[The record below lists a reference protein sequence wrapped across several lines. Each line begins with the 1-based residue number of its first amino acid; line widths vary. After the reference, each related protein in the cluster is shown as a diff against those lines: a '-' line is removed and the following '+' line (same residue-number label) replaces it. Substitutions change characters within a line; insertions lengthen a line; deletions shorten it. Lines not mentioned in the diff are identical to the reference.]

1 MDLSLP
7 TPTGAPAVWRALA
20 PVLACTA
27 LVACVHPSPPDPRNG
42 ANAAAPPVASPS
54 DVPFDPTARIAAELA
69 PVALSTTPVPRPAAG
84 DPLPLLRLPASPPP
98 GFTTGKLGYGA
109 SVARLDSPPRS
120 GWEAADPHLHC
131 EVMAGQLVMATWTF
145 AGEAKD
151 WPTELPE
158 RASCHNGPLAVEF
171 RLGFGPGGLTAWP
184 EASGRLIVPH
194 NGVDVVE
201 ASWPVGAP
209 LAAAAAVGAGPDF
222 ACAVGEDGALRVR
235 VGSAAVA
242 GPAACRLTLVDGS
255 VREQAVFVLRYTE
268 G

>member
-1 MDLSLP
+1 
-7 TPTGAPAVWRALA
+7 
-20 PVLACTA
+20 VLACAA
-27 LVACVHPSPPDPRNG
+27 LAACVHPSAPDRRNDL
-42 ANAAAPPVASPS
+42 NAAVTPVASAS
-54 DVPFDPTARIAAELA
+54 DAPFDPTAFIAAKLA
-69 PVALSTTPVPRPAAG
+69 PVARATEPLPRPASDA
-84 DPLPLLRLPASPPP
+84 PLALLKLPASPPA
-98 GFTTGKLGYGA
+98 GFTVGKLGYGA
-109 SVARLDSPPRS
+109 SVARLESPPRD
-120 GWEAADPHLHC
+120 GWEAGDAHLHC

-158 RASCHNGPLAVEF
+158 RASCHNGPIEVEF

-184 EASGRLIVPH
+184 EASGRLVVPH
-194 NGVDVVE
+194 NGVEVVE
-201 ASWPVGAP
+201 ARWPVGQP
-209 LAAAAAVGAGPDF
+209 LAAAAAVGSAPDF

>member
-1 MDLSLP
+1 MDLSPP
-7 TPTGAPAVWRALA
+7 TQTGARVVCRALA
-20 PVLACTA
+20 PAI
-27 LVACVHPSPPDPRNG
+27 ACVALAACAHPSAPDGRND
-42 ANAAAPPVASPS
+42 ANAAAAPGASRS
-54 DVPFDPTARIAAELA
+54 DVPFDPTARITAELA
-69 PVALSTTPVPRPAAG
+69 PVARSSSPVPPPAAG
-84 DPLPLLRLPASPPP
+84 APLPLLRLPASPPP

-158 RASCHNGPLAVEF
+158 RASCHNGPLDVEF
-171 RLGFGPGGLTAWP
+171 RMGFGPGGLAAWP

-194 NGVDVVE
+194 NGVDVVD
-201 ASWPVGAP
+201 ARWPVGQP

-222 ACAVGEDGALRVR
+222 ACAVAEDGALRVR
-235 VGSAAVA
+235 LGRAAVA
-242 GPAACRLTLVDGS
+242 GPAACRLTLLDGS